1 MAVVDVE
8 VNVEAGVME
17 NGKKKARK
25 GGSVA
30 GK

>member
-17 NGKKKARK
+17 NGKKKSEK
-25 GGSVA
+25 GRQRCR
-30 GK
+30 